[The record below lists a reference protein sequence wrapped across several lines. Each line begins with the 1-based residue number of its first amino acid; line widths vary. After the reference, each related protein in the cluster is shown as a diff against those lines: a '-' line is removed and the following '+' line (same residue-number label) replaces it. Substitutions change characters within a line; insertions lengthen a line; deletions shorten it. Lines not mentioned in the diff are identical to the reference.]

1 MKYCKDCKFLNK
13 DNLHCQ
19 SPLMPRDMVTGE
31 RETGNAL
38 HWRNRP
44 LTGCAEEARW
54 FEPIID
60 LDDYTASLFSRVGAT
75 S

>member
-1 MKYCKDCKFLNK
+1 
-13 DNLHCQ
+13 
-19 SPLMPRDMVTGE
+19 MPRDMVTGE
-31 RETGNAL
+31 RESGNAL

-44 LTGCAEEARW
+44 LTGCGEEARW
-54 FEPIID
+54 YEPIID